1 MKKQR
6 HATVISSQRLTPNM
20 QRIVLGGEEL
30 ADFPPGQESGYIKL
44 IFGDDPD
51 TRRMRTYTVRAF
63 DPDKPE
69 LVVDF
74 ALHDDSEGDDAGLAS
89 HWAQHADPGTEIL
102 VGGPGDKKLVNMDAD
117 WFLLAGDMTALP
129 AISCNL
135 EQMPR
140 NARGYAVIE
149 VVSEADRQPLDAPA
163 GIAIHWVI
171 NPHPGSDANAL
182 LHKIRT
188 LPWLDGK
195 PSIWAA
201 CEFSA
206 MRALR
211 KFFKQEK
218 QVQRDELYVSS
229 YWKLGRSEDQHKIDK
244 REDAQAEESVSL

>member
-6 HATVISSQRLTPNM
+6 LTTVISSHALTPNM
-20 QRIVLGGEEL
+20 QRIVLGGPEL

-44 IFGDDPD
+44 LFGDDPD
-51 TRRMRTYTVRAF
+51 TRRVRTYTVRAF
-63 DPDKPE
+63 DANKTQ

-74 ALHDDSEGDDAGLAS
+74 ALHGEGEEAGPAS
-89 HWAQHADPGTEIL
+89 HWARHAKAGDEIL

-135 EQMPR
+135 EQMPSD
-140 NARGYAVIE
+140 ARGYAVIE
-149 VVSEADRQPLDAPA
+149 VVSEADCQPLDTPDN
-163 GIAIHWVI
+163 IAIHWVI
-171 NPHPGSDANAL
+171 NPHPGSNQNAL
-182 LHKIRT
+182 LDRIRT

-206 MRALR
+206 MRTLR

-229 YWKLGRSEDQHKIDK
+229 YWKLGRSEDQHKVDK
-244 REDAQAEESVSL
+244 REDAMAEESGSR